1 MSMGSWVQYSFGKSS
16 GLGSVRCIFFTA
28 ASKWPSQH
36 VFTATSPLPVPGII
50 ASASVPL
57 WCPAC
62 LAESCYVGAC
72 VDLSCVLCLRD
83 TCVSFPQAP
92 ELALCVT
99 QVHFV
104 HLFGSQACPLLG
116 GVCVHLSWL
125 PCLPSG
131 AQAGVHL
138 SRLLSPALCFAGLVC
153 TLILAPQDCPL
164 CHRAGVH
171 VFWHSCLHSASQGLC
186 ALVFFSPVCP
196 PCRGAYVF
204 FLQLPG
210 PPSVHCPS
218 LYASPLCVHPG
229 PPFVL

>member
-57 WCPAC
+57 WCPAR
-62 LAESCYVGAC
+62 LAESCYIGAC
-72 VDLSCVLCLRD
+72 VDLSCDLGIMD
-83 TCVSFPQAP
+83 TCVGFPQAP

-104 HLFGSQACPLLG
+104 QSFGSPSLPSAWQGLCS
-116 GVCVHLSWL
+116 LSWL
-125 PCLPSG
+125 PCLSSG
-131 AQAGVHL
+131 SQAGVHF
-138 SRLLSPALCFAGLVC
+138 SRLFSPTLCFAGLVC
-153 TLILAPQDCPL
+153 TLILAPQDFLL

-171 VFWHSCLHSASQGLC
+171 VFWHPCLHSASQGLC

-196 PCRGAYVF
+196 P
-204 FLQLPG
+204 
-210 PPSVHCPS
+210 
-218 LYASPLCVHPG
+218 
-229 PPFVL
+229 

>member
-57 WCPAC
+57 WCPAR
-62 LAESCYVGAC
+62 LAESCYIGAC
-72 VDLSCVLCLRD
+72 VDLSCDLGIMD
-83 TCVSFPQAP
+83 TCVGFPQAP

-104 HLFGSQACPLLG
+104 HSFGSPSLPSAWQGLCS
-116 GVCVHLSWL
+116 LSWL
-125 PCLPSG
+125 PCLSSG
-131 AQAGVHL
+131 SQAGVHF
-138 SRLLSPALCFAGLVC
+138 SRLFSPTLCFAGLVC
-153 TLILAPQDCPL
+153 TLILAPQDFLL

-171 VFWHSCLHSASQGLC
+171 VFWHPCLHSASQGLC

-196 PCRGAYVF
+196 PGRGAYMF
-204 FLQLPG
+204 FRQLPG

-218 LYASPLCVHPG
+218 LYASPLCLHPG
-229 PPFVL
+229 PPFGL